1 MNITSQSKS
10 GSKTTFIINASTAEV
25 EMINEAGFR
34 TGGDYLITNNKSDTA
49 KFEAFVF
56 SINAPKA
63 AATQAANVNKAASR
77 YIELVNVAEQSNL
90 NCGASWFC
98 TGAYV
103 DENFLPPHFEGEMI
117 CYVYNN

>member
-1 MNITSQSKS
+1 MKITSQSKS
-10 GSKTTFIINASTAEV
+10 GSKTTFIISASTAEV

-34 TGGDYLITNNKSDTA
+34 TGGEYLVANNKSDA
-49 KFEAFVF
+49 ARFEAFVF

-63 AATQAANVNKAASR
+63 PATQAVNENKAASK
-77 YIELVNVAEQSNL
+77 YIELAEVANQNEL
-90 NCGASWFC
+90 NHGASWFC